1 MAPPRGPR
9 DPDRAMLLELR
20 IRDLAVIRDLA
31 LRLEPGLNVL
41 TGETGAGKSIL
52 VGALSLLLGERAQSD
67 AVRVGADR
75 ALVEAV
81 FDLSALPELRARLEA
96 EGFPDE
102 EGLLLLRR
110 EVQRAGRNRA
120 WINGSPAT
128 AGVVGAFG
136 RALVD
141 LHGQHDHQT
150 LIRADEQR
158 TILDAFAGA
167 EAAAGAVRARY
178 AECQAL
184 REEIASRE
192 ARSRELAQRADF
204 LRFQLTE
211 IREVDPEPEEDAR
224 LEEELARADH
234 AEELVRE
241 AEAVHEVLYAGE
253 GSASELVAAARDR
266 LRRLSRLDSSLAP
279 LVELVDSAFHQVTEA
294 GRTAGSYAA
303 GVDVDP
309 RQAEAMRA
317 RLDALHR
324 LRRKYGPALS
334 DVAKAAEAFS
344 AELAE
349 LDGAG
354 IAREELDRALA
365 RAEAALAA
373 SAAALS
379 ALRAEGAER
388 LAGEVRAVLPELGMS
403 GARFEVALEPRDAI
417 GAGGAERVRFL
428 ASLNPGF
435 DLAELSR
442 IASGGELSRVMLAL
456 KAILARV
463 DRVPTLIFDEVD
475 AGVGGTVAVG
485 VGRKLAEVARHHQ
498 VFVITHLPQ
507 VAARGGRHFRVEK
520 VAESGVASTR
530 VTALEGEDRV
540 VEIARMLGG
549 DPESETSR
557 RHAGELLAG

>member
-1 MAPPRGPR
+1 MASPAIPR
-9 DPDRAMLLELR
+9 DPFSTMLLELR

-81 FDLSALPELRARLEA
+81 FDLSALPGLRERLEA
-96 EGFPDE
+96 QGFPDE
-102 EGLLLLRR
+102 DGLLLLRR
-110 EVQRAGRNRA
+110 EVQREGRNRA

-150 LIRADEQR
+150 LLRADEQR

-167 EAAAGAVRARY
+167 EAAAGRVRALHG
-178 AECQAL
+178 ELEAL
-184 REEIASRE
+184 REERAERD
-192 ARSRELAQRADF
+192 ARVRGLAQRADF
-204 LRFQLTE
+204 LRFQLAE
-211 IREVDPEPEEDAR
+211 IREVNPGEDEDAR
-224 LEEELARADH
+224 LEEELGRADH

-241 AEAVHEVLYAGE
+241 AAAIHEALYAGD
-253 GSASELVAAARDR
+253 GSASEVLAGARDR
-266 LRRLSRLDSSLAP
+266 LRKLARLDPSLAP
-279 LVELVDSAFHQVTEA
+279 LQELVEAAFHQATEA
-294 GRTAGSYAA
+294 GRSAGAYAE

-309 RQAEAMRA
+309 RKAERMRV

-324 LRRKYGPALS
+324 LKRKYGPELA
-334 DVAKAAEAFS
+334 DVAAAADGFE
-344 AELAE
+344 AELEE

-354 IAREELDRALA
+354 LVREELDRAVA
-365 RAEAALAA
+365 RAEAELAE
-373 SAAALS
+373 AAVELT
-379 ALRAEGAER
+379 ALRESGAER
-388 LAGEVRAVLPELGMS
+388 LASEVRDVLPELGMP
-403 GARFEVALEPRDAI
+403 GARFQVALEPREAV

-435 DLAELSR
+435 EPAELAR

-456 KAILARV
+456 KSILARV
-463 DRVPTLIFDEVD
+463 DRVPTLVFDEVD

-485 VGRKLAEVARHHQ
+485 VGRKLAEVAGHHQ

-507 VAARGGRHFRVEK
+507 VAARGGRHFRVDK
-520 VAESGVASTR
+520 VEESGVAATR
-530 VTALEGEDRV
+530 VIALDGEDRV